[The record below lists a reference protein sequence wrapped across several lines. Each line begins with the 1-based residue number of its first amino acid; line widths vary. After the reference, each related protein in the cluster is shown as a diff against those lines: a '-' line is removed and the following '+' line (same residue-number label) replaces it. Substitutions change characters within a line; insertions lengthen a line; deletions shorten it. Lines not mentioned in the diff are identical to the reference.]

1 MWSFSVPAPRPEWK
15 TATNLDWRSNGTL
28 VKVIFS
34 PVHLRP
40 SRREN
45 MVSFKISTW
54 MCVNGTYY
62 KSSGTSAHRFM
73 GGNDK
78 QKLTRFIINNF
89 MLNLDSP
96 LVPPLQSSKPPG
108 GTLTP
113 VWEYWYY
120 IQCAPQCRKGEKK
133 LKRSRGLISD
143 SFAHLPNNSN

>member
-1 MWSFSVPAPRPEWK
+1 
-15 TATNLDWRSNGTL
+15 
-28 VKVIFS
+28 
-34 PVHLRP
+34 
-40 SRREN
+40 
-45 MVSFKISTW
+45 

-78 QKLTRFIINNF
+78 KLTRFIINNF

-120 IQCAPQCRKGEKK
+120 IQCAPQCREGE
-133 LKRSRGLISD
+133 
-143 SFAHLPNNSN
+143 N